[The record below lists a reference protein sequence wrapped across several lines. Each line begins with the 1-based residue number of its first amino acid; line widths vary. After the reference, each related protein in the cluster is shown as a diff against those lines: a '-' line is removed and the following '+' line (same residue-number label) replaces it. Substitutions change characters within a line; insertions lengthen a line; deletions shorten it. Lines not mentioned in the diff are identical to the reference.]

1 MFVTQALDTDGAVPE
16 NLQMSDKLKTT
27 VRIQRPARIQSD
39 GGGRS
44 VWAEPVG
51 TAEFELL
58 STVELRKIL
67 KSNDEAAKQSIAAAA
82 TTDSEGVLARD
93 TATGHFEILDDAD
106 LQKII
111 EQDMKP
117 AEQDKLADVI
127 YESAFDSGDSIDELS
142 LVSTLALKKILKDED
157 VDEPVVADT
166 DGAGFNPYDS
176 S

>member
-1 MFVTQALDTDGAVPE
+1 MTHSLVAASALAE
-16 NLQMSDKLKTT
+16 NQQMSDKLKTT
-27 VRIQRPARIQSD
+27 VRIQRPAKLESD
-39 GGGRS
+39 GSGRS

-58 STVELRKIL
+58 STIELRKIL
-67 KSNDEAAKQSIAAAA
+67 KSNDEAAKQSIAAVASA
-82 TTDSEGVLARD
+82 GGEGVLARD

-111 EQDMKP
+111 EQDMEP
-117 AEQDKLADVI
+117 PTQEKLTDVI
-127 YESAFDSGDSIDELS
+127 YEAAVDNENSTDELS

-157 VDEPVVADT
+157 VDEPVAEEPDH
-166 DGAGFNPYDS
+166 AGFDPYDS